1 MKSFLTSHDEKITE
15 KAFSRSLCVSVLSIL
30 LCLILLC
37 SMTYAWFTDGTSSGG
52 NTLTSASFGL
62 EKPQVVQADDAS
74 VNIEVLP
81 GENGVWRCT
90 LPNKEEKYT
99 VILTLDADSTAKG
112 HCVVSING
120 KDQKT
125 AAIIG
130 DRTVNREGYPE
141 NSSPFTFTI
150 QTTENDTVVEF
161 RPVWGVVA
169 EPDIKMGAP
178 CSVADW
184 GTSSADQNGEAAS

>member
-62 EKPQVVQADDAS
+62 EKPQVVQADDES
-74 VNIEVLP
+74 VNIEVLQ
-81 GENGVWRCT
+81 GENGVWLCK
-90 LPNKEEKYT
+90 LPTAGKEYT
-99 VILTLDADSTAKG
+99 VILSLDADSTAKG

-130 DRTVNREGYPE
+130 DSTANKDGYGL
-141 NSSPFTFTI
+141 SSPFKFTI
-150 QTTENDTVVEF
+150 TTTDDNTEVVF

-169 EPDIKMGAP
+169 EPDIKMGDT

>member
-90 LPNKEEKYT
+90 LPTAKKEYT
-99 VILTLDADSTAKG
+99 VILRLDADSTAKG

-130 DRTVNREGYPE
+130 DSTANKDGYGL
-141 NSSPFTFTI
+141 SSPFKFTI
-150 QTTENDTVVEF
+150 TTTDDNTEVVF

-169 EPDIKMGAP
+169 EPDIKMGVTR
-178 CSVADW
+178 SVADW
-184 GTSSADQNGEAAS
+184 GTSSADPNGEDAS